1 MADNTYVKIATAAA
15 PSGSVS
21 NLTFSAIPSTY
32 TDLMLIGSVR
42 TTTAFQGDDIFVQFN
57 SNASNYFQRRF
68 YMITAAQGSD
78 ANNPTGN
85 SLSDALGANAPA
97 LMFSNINFY
106 VGNYASTTVPKTT
119 ASYSFGPNTN
129 ATRCDCIFKTGYWN
143 DNSAIT
149 SIAFTSTSNIAQ
161 YSTITLYGIKNS

>member
-32 TDLMLIGSVR
+32 TDLMFIGSVR
-42 TTTAFQGDDIFVQFN
+42 STAAATGDDFFVSFN
-57 SNASNYFQRRF
+57 SNTSNYFNRRLF
-68 YMITAAQGSD
+68 FITSTQGGD
-78 ANNPTGN
+78 TNNSTALA
-85 SLSDALGANAPA
+85 LSDAFGANAPA
-97 LMFSNINFY
+97 LFFSNINFY

-119 ASYSFGPNTN
+119 ASYSFGPNTSS
-129 ATRCDCIFKTGYWN
+129 TRSDCIFKTGYWN

-149 SIAFTSTSNIAQ
+149 SVAFTSSSSIAQ